1 MEEIK
6 DKQINDFKDGDV
18 FISIHS
24 YDFGSMTYGFSNF
37 KRDINYWINHIWSYH
52 LFSFETFSKDD
63 VDKLKILLNCDRFW
77 IKSDN
82 FKHFEIF
89 KENFEN
95 YEILL

>member
-1 MEEIK
+1 MEKIK

-18 FISIHS
+18 FISFHS
-24 YDFGSMTYGFSNF
+24 YDFCSKTCVFSNL
-37 KRDINYWINHIWSYH
+37 KRDINYCINRICIYH

-63 VDKLKILLNCDRFW
+63 VDKLKILLNCNRFW
-77 IKSDN
+77 IKSEN

-95 YEILL
+95 YEIIL